1 MPTKPDDP
9 EPQTLISHDFREALS
24 TDVGNKPE
32 NLRWKKRR
40 ILKALREMFDMDA
53 AFISR
58 FIDTDR
64 VFEEVDMAPG
74 DLPFRLQP
82 GTGSDL
88 TTSYCYR
95 IALGITPE
103 LIAEAGIEPTV
114 ADIAE
119 TFALPVGGHI
129 SVPIRLSTGA
139 IYGMLCAF
147 SRQPKPDLTERDLAV
162 FTLCAELLARDIEA
176 MAVEQVLNPE
186 DANQLQ
192 RALEKKD
199 FRFFVQPIVSMS
211 ENRALG
217 YELLTRFPE
226 RLGLTEDIFRR
237 AKYLDMMSSVEE
249 VIARGANE
257 VLECLPDG
265 VFLSINFSVS
275 SIEDLDFASIFRPQ
289 YRNRVVIEITEHE
302 KVPNYESFG
311 ASVDALRALGF
322 RIAIDDVGAGYSSLR
337 HVLVLHPDYIKL
349 DRSLVRGIDKDSE
362 RSTLVSAL
370 RAFAR
375 LQRAKVIAEGI
386 ETDGEL
392 AEIKRLGIDKG
403 QGYRLGQPV
412 PYRDALA
419 PPPS

>member
-1 MPTKPDDP
+1 M
-9 EPQTLISHDFREALS
+9 ISHDFREALS